1 MSFPFDP
8 NGIEGLFDVGHY
20 IRQQEIKWIKQLSDS
35 LNLIEY

>member
-20 IRQQEIKWIKQLSDS
+20 IRQQEIK
-35 LNLIEY
+35 